1 MHHRQGV
8 SSVALLSVLVTTG
21 CFGHP
26 LDPGEIAA
34 EDLALGAGAPARGRG
49 GETVRCRCDAEGG
62 LHVRTPAGATL
73 RVPDGAR
80 GEDAEAEITLADDA
94 PAQPIRRTRSLGFIG
109 DNKLTEGRSRGGP
122 WNAPDAVMPIHPHG
136 SSSYGYGSGYA
147 VRSGYGPASGGRG
160 TFGHGRP
167 R

>member
-34 EDLALGAGAPARGRG
+34 EDLARGPTAAGRGRG
-49 GETVRCRCDAEGG
+49 GETVTCRCDAEGG
-62 LHVRTPAGATL
+62 LHVRAPEGATL

-80 GEDAEAEITLADDA
+80 SEDAEAEIVFADAA
-94 PAQPIRRTRSLGFIG
+94 PSQPVRRTRSLGFIG
-109 DNKLTEGRSRGGP
+109 DNKLTESRSRGGP

-136 SSSYGYGSGYA
+136 GGSYGYGSGYG
-147 VRSGYGPASGGRG
+147 VRYGYGPASGGRG
-160 TFGHGRP
+160 TFGRTRP